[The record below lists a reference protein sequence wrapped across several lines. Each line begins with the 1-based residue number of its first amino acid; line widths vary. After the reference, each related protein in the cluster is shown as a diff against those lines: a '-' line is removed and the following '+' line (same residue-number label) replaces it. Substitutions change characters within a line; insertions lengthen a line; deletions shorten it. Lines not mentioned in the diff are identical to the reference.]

1 MGHGAQ
7 QIGTHSFFF
16 RLHQHTVLF
25 LDLYALFGEHDAD
38 TAGETGDKGHSHE
51 CQRVAAQCKIQ
62 GHIWVS
68 ISVIDPEHAVK
79 RSDDTGTV
87 AFGITGVEQNGQD
100 VDDRYI
106 NGITAEMKDGIGS
119 QRSYCHTGDRYR
131 KCVQCIEKSNF

>member
-1 MGHGAQ
+1 MAR
-7 QIGTHSFFF
+7 S
-16 RLHQHTVLF
+16 RLDTALVF
-25 LDLYALFGEHDAD
+25 LSAASAYGPFPDLYALFGEHDAD

-131 KCVQCIEKSNF
+131 KCVQCIEKK

>member
-106 NGITAEMKDGIGS
+106 NGITAEMKMALAVNVATAIQATVIGS
-119 QRSYCHTGDRYR
+119 VCSVL
-131 KCVQCIEKSNF
+131 KK